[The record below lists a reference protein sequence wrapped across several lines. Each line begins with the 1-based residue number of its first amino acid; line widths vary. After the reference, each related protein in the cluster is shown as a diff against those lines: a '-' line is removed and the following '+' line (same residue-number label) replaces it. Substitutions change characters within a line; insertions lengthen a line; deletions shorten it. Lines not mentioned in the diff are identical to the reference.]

1 MGLIKLPNLFQYDG
15 PEEENDVQGE
25 VEVTKTAN
33 KEFKNKTILVEPR
46 AFSEAQQIADYL
58 KAKNQVVVNFKRVT
72 SDVSKRIMDFL
83 NGIIYAIDGTMQ
95 KLGPGIVLC
104 APKGFEIEGEKT
116 IHVRNFD
123 TAGNYSVALSK
134 TFVFD
139 KAVPQLIVSSP
150 TQSNLITTANIT
162 FSGKAWDS
170 YGLKE
175 NDSVEIVAKKGD
187 TVEVTIDGE
196 DEAAAK
202 TALEAFFKENF

>member
-15 PEEENDVQGE
+15 PEDENDVQGE
-25 VEVTKTAN
+25 VEVTKPAN

-104 APKGFEIEGEKT
+104 APKGFEIEG
-116 IHVRNFD
+116 
-123 TAGNYSVALSK
+123 
-134 TFVFD
+134 
-139 KAVPQLIVSSP
+139 
-150 TQSNLITTANIT
+150 NISEDET
-162 FSGKAWDS
+162 
-170 YGLKE
+170 
-175 NDSVEIVAKKGD
+175 KKGSKKD
-187 TVEVTIDGE
+187 NQDW
-196 DEAAAK
+196 
-202 TALEAFFKENF
+202 